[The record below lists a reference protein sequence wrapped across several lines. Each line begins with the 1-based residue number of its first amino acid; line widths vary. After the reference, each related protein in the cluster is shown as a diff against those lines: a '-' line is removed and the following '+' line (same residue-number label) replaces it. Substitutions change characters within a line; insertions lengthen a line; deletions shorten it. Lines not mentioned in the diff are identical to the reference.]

1 VGRGLERVNF
11 FVDGA
16 GWIFQRAPPPP
27 SEGGGG
33 KGGKTL
39 LIEL

>member
-1 VGRGLERVNF
+1 MGRGLERLNF

-16 GWIFQRAPPPP
+16 GRIFQR
-27 SEGGGG
+27 GGG

>member
-1 VGRGLERVNF
+1 MGRGLERVNF

-16 GWIFQRAPPPP
+16 GWIFQRAPPP
-27 SEGGGG
+27 SEGVGG